1 MEQITRKD
9 LDHLVNMINRA
20 TKSPMEPYTK
30 GENGKFTSNIGN
42 YHLSWAYGG
51 VCLER
56 MENESG
62 GISSVINSGFTTKR
76 DLYNRMRAFLDGLQ
90 AKA

>member
-1 MEQITRKD
+1 MQQIKKAN

-20 TKSPMEPYTK
+20 TDSPMEPHTK
-30 GENGKFTSNIGN
+30 GEDGKFTANIGN

-51 VCLER
+51 VCLEC
-56 MENESG
+56 MENEDG
-62 GISSVINSGFTTKR
+62 GVSSAINSGFTTKR
-76 DLYNRMRAFLDGLQ
+76 DLYNRMRAFLDGIQ